1 MTDRELSFMLAS
13 LAGQVRR
20 LAPSHR
26 DPERFHA
33 DKSEIEATLR
43 RLSRLTGP
51 SGPMRI
57 AGARHPENSPYN
69 KIRQG
74 GA

>member
-1 MTDRELSFMLAS
+1 MTDRELSIMLSS

-51 SGPMRI
+51 SGAMRV
-57 AGARHPENSPYN
+57 AGTPHPENSPCK
-69 KIRQG
+69 KILQG

>member
-1 MTDRELSFMLAS
+1 MTDRELSFMLSS

-43 RLSRLTGP
+43 RLSRAVTDLNTK
-51 SGPMRI
+51 SRI
-57 AGARHPENSPYN
+57 GLHP
-69 KIRQG
+69 
-74 GA
+74 